1 MFNNNIKYCRE
12 SLEMTQKELGYVF
25 GVTEGAISNWENGN
39 DNIPFRKLVRFCNLY
54 NFSIDYVLGLKR
66 FNENYE
72 PLNNIN
78 SKLIGQNIKKLR
90 KELNLSQKEFS
101 NQIKYPN
108 TTICNFESGYR
119 LINTLCLYTICKTYN
134 ISADILVGRKKK

>member
-1 MFNNNIKYCRE
+1 MYMFNNNIKYCRE

-25 GVTEGAISNWENGN
+25 GVTEGAVSNWENGN

-72 PLNNIN
+72 PLNNID
-78 SKLIGQNIKKLR
+78 SELIGQNIK
-90 KELNLSQKEFS
+90 
-101 NQIKYPN
+101 
-108 TTICNFESGYR
+108 
-119 LINTLCLYTICKTYN
+119 
-134 ISADILVGRKKK
+134 